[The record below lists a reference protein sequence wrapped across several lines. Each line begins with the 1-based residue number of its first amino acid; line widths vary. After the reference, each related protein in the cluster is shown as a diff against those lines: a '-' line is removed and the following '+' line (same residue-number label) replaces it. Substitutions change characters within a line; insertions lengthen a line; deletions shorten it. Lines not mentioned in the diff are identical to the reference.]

1 MAKARIAPPRF
12 IKQRLRR
19 EESLLDRRSTQS
31 VVVNCYTSSNV
42 SLKHTTRIDKGSPL
56 KCLERILT
64 PCCALVAT
72 RLRVGKWVISRFP
85 PITPLYDFIALNT
98 KNRIKGVMTN
108 LKISQPLC
116 NYCVLPFNSRFF
128 LRFSRH
134 RQLFA
139 SRCPISW
146 FYLPLE
152 ELHTHS
158 LSLSLSFVSTETVL
172 HEGTALVS
180 RYRYCCC
187 CWRLLSILCIDSSL
201 CTRVCAS
208 ENSTWKIKRLVSLRQ
223 YGCSRRY
230 FLYNASIMVQWLL
243 RFLVLLNLNWDPS
256 RSTLFFN

>member
-85 PITPLYDFIALNT
+85 SITPLYDFIALNT

-116 NYCVLPFNSRFF
+116 NYCVLLPFNSRFF
-128 LRFSRH
+128 LRFSSSSTIVC
-134 RQLFA
+134 F
-139 SRCPISW
+139 
-146 FYLPLE
+146 
-152 ELHTHS
+152 S
-158 LSLSLSFVSTETVL
+158 LS
-172 HEGTALVS
+172 
-180 RYRYCCC
+180 
-187 CWRLLSILCIDSSL
+187 D
-201 CTRVCAS
+201 
-208 ENSTWKIKRLVSLRQ
+208 
-223 YGCSRRY
+223 
-230 FLYNASIMVQWLL
+230 
-243 RFLVLLNLNWDPS
+243 FLVLFALGGITYTFSLPLSFFREHWNC
-256 RSTLFFN
+256 STRGNGPCLKISLLLLLLTTSLYSMYRLLVVYARVCKWKFDMKNQASGFFETVRM